1 MSYIFLQK
9 LLNLLISFHIDKLFF
24 FSFHTNFQSDLNFV
38 GSASWK
44 RSCRFGHTSRRKHQR
59 RQHWLCGMGSSERER
74 EEWNTSLQAMLDRSK
89 GGLGIPRSW
98 RKNLWEDQLLVEK
111 EIQEPSEWNRDKF
124 EDYLVKTKKM
134 GDLMPAHDASLSQFN
149 KRNSLCW

>member
-1 MSYIFLQK
+1 
-9 LLNLLISFHIDKLFF
+9 
-24 FSFHTNFQSDLNFV
+24 
-38 GSASWK
+38 
-44 RSCRFGHTSRRKHQR
+44 
-59 RQHWLCGMGSSERER
+59 
-74 EEWNTSLQAMLDRSK
+74 
-89 GGLGIPRSW
+89 
-98 RKNLWEDQLLVEK
+98 LWEDQLLVEK